1 MAEKIVAIYARQDL
15 SEKNSIRIEEQLKYC
30 YEEVQEN
37 NDDDDLIQYIIYE
50 DRHWGVCNKLVGYE
64 TMLKDLN
71 KKAFVELYYYGR
83 KTLLGNKYEHFND
96 LYKFQKQRVKLY
108 NADIC
113 GITLI

>member
-1 MAEKIVAIYARQDL
+1 MLIIQY
-15 SEKNSIRIEEQLKYC
+15 LKGITHFALYYLDANTS